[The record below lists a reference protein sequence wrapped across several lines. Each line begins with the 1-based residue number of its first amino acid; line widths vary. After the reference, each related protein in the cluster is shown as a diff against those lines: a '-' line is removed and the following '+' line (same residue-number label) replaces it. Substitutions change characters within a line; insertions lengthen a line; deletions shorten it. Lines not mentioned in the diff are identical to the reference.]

1 MKQQISAELKQGI
14 VRRWYLYILPFAL
27 GAVSTAAFL
36 NRYAL
41 LEAWTGELPKA
52 SFGDCF
58 AYIFRGMQEYIPDQ
72 HQPFEVPVLFL
83 LINILL
89 AVLIGGYAAGELHG
103 TGLNKLVR
111 CQRRSGWWLCKCIWN
126 VVSVLGYYAALIAG
140 AVTAAFIASVK
151 PGGAAFGK
159 RAHCDFCLR
168 DRQPLFFHRHSRSIA
183 RGGNQ
188 RRHHLQGD
196 HGGRR
201 V

>member
-1 MKQQISAELKQGI
+1 MKQQIRAELKQGI

-41 LEAWTGELPKA
+41 LEAWTGELRAA

-58 AYIFRGMQEYIPDQ
+58 AYIFRGMQEYIPNQ

-111 CQRRSGWWLCKCIWN
+111 CQRRSDWWICKCIWN
-126 VVSVLGYYAALIAG
+126 VISVLGYYAALIAG

-151 PGGAAFGK
+151 PGGAGIF
-159 RAHCDFCLR
+159 FR
-168 DRQPLFFHRHSRSIA
+168 DSTAQ
-183 RGGNQ
+183 RGGCKTAF
-188 RRHHLQGD
+188 L
-196 HGGRR
+196 
-201 V
+201 